1 MIKYEGSKNLVDV
14 SLADL
19 NKLPP
24 NTKIKVSRV
33 WVDQVNSL
41 LNLIEPSFKAEPK
54 EEKEQKNKIQITPLN

>member
-1 MIKYEGSKNLVDV
+1 MIKYEGRKNLVDV

-54 EEKEQKNKIQITPLN
+54 EEKEQKNTIQITPLN